1 MTGESPDK
9 DSVAPQAD
17 WDALAGYLAGET
29 SDDATARVQAWLAA
43 HPTDDQ
49 LLGAL
54 DDALSG
60 LTLGADSTK
69 GIDVEKAL
77 AAVKS
82 RRGADLRM
90 HRGAEARRM
99 AAARPSYRWQPLATL
114 AAAAAVIAIS
124 AVFLKR
130 SAQPGAEPVTI
141 AARTL
146 TTPVGGRDSLVLPDG
161 SQVIL
166 GPGSRLDIA
175 EGFGQSARKVSLTGE
190 AMFTVAHDPA
200 KPFSVTASGTEIRD
214 VGTAFVVHS
223 NTSGVVRVA
232 VTQGVVDVR
241 TAAKNARLQAGS
253 GARVDAAGSIV
264 TNAGINADDELAW
277 TRGALVFRDTPLNE
291 VAEDL
296 RRWYGVRLDIRD
308 SALGRR
314 PLSASCRGD
323 SVDWVLDVIGLALGA
338 SIERRGDVAIVRN
351 QR

>member
-29 SDDATARVQAWLAA
+29 SEEETARVQAWLAA
-43 HPTDDQ
+43 HPADDQ

-54 DDALSG
+54 DDALSE
-60 LTLGADSTK
+60 LTLGAETDR
-69 GIDVEKAL
+69 GIDVDKAL

-82 RRGADLRM
+82 RRGADLRL
-90 HRGAEARRM
+90 HRGVEARRM
-99 AAARPSYRWQPLATL
+99 AAARPSHKWQPLAGL
-114 AAAAAVIAIS
+114 AAAAAVIAIG

-130 SAQPGAEPVTI
+130 SSEPAGEAVTI

-161 SQVIL
+161 SQVVL

-175 EGFGQSARKVSLTGE
+175 EGFGQSLRKVSLTGE
-190 AMFTVAHDPA
+190 AMFTVVHDPG
-200 KPFSVTASGTEIRD
+200 KPFSVIANGTEIRD

-223 NTSGVVRVA
+223 DESGAVRVA

-241 TAAKNARLQAGS
+241 TAARNARLAAGTA
-253 GARVDAAGSIV
+253 ARVDAAGSIV
-264 TNAGINADDELAW
+264 TDAGINADDELAW

-314 PLSASCRGD
+314 PLSASFHGD
-323 SVDWVLDVIGLALGA
+323 PVARVLDVIGLALGA